1 MQGRLPLVFLK
12 RAQVEHIITNSP
24 PSVRASPTR
33 QHNQAATPRSDPR
46 HTSLRWKIRGGSS
59 SYRRARDVA
68 GLAAST
74 SEKLI
79 KLVLEIGTGRS

>member
-24 PSVRASPTR
+24 PS
-33 QHNQAATPRSDPR
+33 
-46 HTSLRWKIRGGSS
+46 
-59 SYRRARDVA
+59 
-68 GLAAST
+68 AST

-79 KLVLEIGTGRS
+79 KPVLEIGTGRS